1 MRTEPSAEA
10 SLQGR
15 CAARSVKSSLCRN
28 GAQRYLLCLAGPL
41 PQAAALL
48 TCSPPPWPGARP
60 PGRARSGPSAA
71 GPQRSGRRH
80 PRHGRAAG
88 PACCA
93 GGGAPLLGPGPI
105 HPNCGAH
112 GGRRLGP
119 HRALGPPPGAGGLP
133 GPQPWR
139 QQGAA
144 MPRSSFRVR
153 WSPGVSP
160 SAGSVRWRPAQ
171 VSCGSSLPLN
181 VMLECSQATGRPGS
195 PVGQLR
201 QCAAFHDRP
210 HTRPP
215 APRPGQIGAPGSHW
229 LCAGGWRAARPG
241 REHPE
246 RLAFVRRP
254 PCKARRPL
262 TYAAGT
268 HS

>member
-1 MRTEPSAEA
+1 MEHSVTCSALRGRCRKPPPS
-10 SLQGR
+10 SPVLHHRGLVPDHLVGHGLGRLQQGR
-15 CAARSVKSSLCRN
+15 
-28 GAQRYLLCLAGPL
+28 
-41 PQAAALL
+41 
-48 TCSPPPWPGARP
+48 
-60 PGRARSGPSAA
+60 SGL
-71 GPQRSGRRH
+71 
-80 PRHGRAAG
+80 
-88 PACCA
+88 
-93 GGGAPLLGPGPI
+93 GGATLGT
-105 HPNCGAH
+105 
-112 GGRRLGP
+112 GGRRAPPAVLAAGRRCWGRDRYIRTAG
-119 HRALGPPPGAGGLP
+119 HTAAAGLDRTGRSALLP
-133 GPQPWR
+133 VPAVCQAR
-139 QQGAA
+139 
-144 MPRSSFRVR
+144 
-153 WSPGVSP
+153 SPGGSRAQRCRDHHFGCDGARACRPARVLF
-160 SAGSVRWRPAQ
+160 AGRPAQ

-254 PCKARRPL
+254 PCKPRRPL